1 MEKDFCE
8 INKKGWNAL
17 VKNGEPFSN
26 TSLPEYGPFMAN
38 EEKLKLFKNMEGKKV
53 LELGCASG
61 KSLEYLKKKGADEV
75 WGLDISEEQIKNA
88 ESLNIENSRFVVSPM
103 EENPGLPLGYF
114 DYVLSLYSLGFSSD
128 PMQTLKLSS
137 EYLKS
142 GGKLILCWIHPFFNC
157 LKIEEDKLVIAHNY
171 NDESKQ
177 IITKGPSK
185 VELMQY
191 NLKISTIMNGIV
203 NNGMEIEQVI
213 EENPQEKNGIGDYQS
228 NYWDARKLKAAPT
241 TLIIVAHKK

>member
-1 MEKDFCE
+1 MEKNFCE

-61 KSLEYLKKKGADEV
+61 KSLEYLKKKGADEI
-75 WGLDISEEQIKNA
+75 WGLDISEEQIKKA

-103 EENPGLPLGYF
+103 EENPGLPLEYF

-142 GGKLILCWIHPFFNC
+142 DGKLILCWIHPFFNC

-191 NLKISTIMNGIV
+191 NLKISTIMNGII

-228 NYWDARKLKAAPT
+228 HYWDARKLKAAPT
-241 TLIIVAHKK
+241 TLIIVARKK

>member
-1 MEKDFCE
+1 MDKKFCE
-8 INKKGWNAL
+8 INRQGWNTL
-17 VKNGEPFSN
+17 IKNNEPFSN

-38 EEKLKLFKNMEGKKV
+38 EEKLKLFESVKGKKV

-61 KSLEYLKKKGADEV
+61 KSLEYLAKRGASEI
-75 WGLDISEEQIKNA
+75 WGLDIAEEQIKKA
-88 ESLNIENSRFVVSPM
+88 ESLEIENSKFFISPM
-103 EENPGLPLGYF
+103 EDNPGLPLGYF
-114 DYVLSLYSLGFSSD
+114 DYVLSLYSLGFSSN
-128 PMQTLKLSS
+128 PLETLRLSS
-137 EYLKS
+137 EYLKK

-157 LKIEEDKLVIAHNY
+157 LKIEDDKLVISHNY

-191 NLKISTIMNGIV
+191 NLKISTIMNGII
-203 NNGMEIEQVI
+203 NSGMEIEKVI
-213 EENPQEKNGIGDYQS
+213 EENPQAENGIGTYQS
-228 NYWDARKLKAAPT
+228 NYWDARKLKVAPT